1 MKVVENFVVKKLFQE
16 ISSLGFYTNDTKTFI
31 KFLRE
36 LKIDITEQ
44 ILRKRSEVVAIRASS
59 YLYIRKNKE

>member
-1 MKVVENFVVKKLFQE
+1 MNVVENFVVKKLFLE

-36 LKIDITEQ
+36 LKINITEQ

>member
-1 MKVVENFVVKKLFQE
+1 MKVVENFVVKKLFLE
-16 ISSLGFYTNDTKTFI
+16 ISPLGFYTNDTKTFI

>member
-1 MKVVENFVVKKLFQE
+1 MNVVENFVVKKLFLE

-59 YLYIRKNKE
+59 YLYIRKKKE

>member
-1 MKVVENFVVKKLFQE
+1 MNVVENFVVKKLFLE

>member
-1 MKVVENFVVKKLFQE
+1 MNVVENFVVKKLFLE

-59 YLYIRKNKE
+59 YLDIRKNKE